1 MVAINQLVNYK
12 IIGFI
17 VPLPEKNDV
26 INIDVLIS
34 ERNNFN
40 LFQLV
45 TTICPSWHCHVT
57 DVYPLTRCVK
67 FDL

>member
-45 TTICPSWHCHVT
+45 TTICPS
-57 DVYPLTRCVK
+57 
-67 FDL
+67 